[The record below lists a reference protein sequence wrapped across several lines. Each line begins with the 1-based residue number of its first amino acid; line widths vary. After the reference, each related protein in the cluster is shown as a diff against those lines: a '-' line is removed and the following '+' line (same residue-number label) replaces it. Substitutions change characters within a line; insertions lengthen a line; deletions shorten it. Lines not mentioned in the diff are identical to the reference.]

1 MIFYD
6 DSYLRLHANRWSRC
20 AVQSL
25 QRSPVRYLTL
35 YVRLSGSI
43 DLCSLTFSRACMTS
57 YRFSSMDN
65 HTRPIT
71 ASLSLSRH
79 KLFFRPRDKLIR
91 SFECPAQKPCVHL
104 QAQALDTFD
113 HCYELDTPG
122 LLQCRAGRLG
132 SDMHSERS
140 YSDIL
145 RSDSPHQ
152 ICRIVKG
159 DNERLASQLSHDAY
173 PSSLLRTGGVASSST
188 MDSRRMW
195 TLTCRSASSDSFLRK

>member
-43 DLCSLTFSRACMTS
+43 DLCSLTFSRICMTS

-79 KLFFRPRDKLIR
+79 KLFFRPHDKLIR

-113 HCYELDTPG
+113 HCYELDTPC

-132 SDMHSERS
+132 SDRHFEQSYGHILEHHSS
-140 YSDIL
+140 
-145 RSDSPHQ
+145 HQ
-152 ICRIVKG
+152 ICHIVEG
-159 DNERLASQLSHDAY
+159 DNERLASQISYGAY
-173 PSSLLRTGGVASSST
+173 PIIIAQDGRCSELIHDGFSKNVDAH
-188 MDSRRMW
+188 M
-195 TLTCRSASSDSFLRK
+195 SFCFV